1 MTFNIDINKVKA
13 NIRLIKENAEKLNQ
27 LGSDFPAL
35 EKNSLRMLASLKML
49 ELNFPDIDLN
59 GDHSEGYDA
68 GTEGYDAGID
78 GDFDAGN
85 HADHPRDHCN
95 HNHTGGS
102 DSSFFLTRDF
112 KAIMDTALGKKNPDL
127 VVKNAELVN
136 VYTGEIQKNAC
147 ISVCGDRIAFVGE
160 ENDFIEGPET
170 KVIDAKGKIVI
181 PGLIDG
187 HTHLAWFVTP
197 SEFLRYAVK
206 GGTTTII
213 TETMEVFPVAG
224 EKGVE
229 DFMASMENQPVKI
242 FSTAPATSSISS
254 NVTGMSREV
263 LHKFLLKDKIL
274 GLGESYW
281 QTVFQ
286 SPGNFLPAFEE
297 TLKKGKTLEGHS
309 AGARGRKLA
318 AYTGLGISSC
328 HEPINADQVL
338 ERLRLGIYV
347 LAREGSIRADL
358 EAIAPIKDMGVD
370 LRHLCFASDSITPK
384 ELMGNGYMENI
395 LKKAINKGFQPID
408 AIKTVTLNVAEHF
421 GISDY
426 VGGVAPGRYA
436 DMLIIPD
443 INTIEPEYVISS
455 GKVVAENGKLLVK
468 PRVHEFA
475 AKSRNSVTLPEKM
488 IDRDFHVSVTDKS
501 DAVGVRVIEL
511 ITDLVTKEKI
521 IPLNPVDGKIIQ
533 DIEHDILKV
542 AAIDRN
548 LNPGKYFTG
557 FLKGFGMKSGAFAAT
572 GAWDTADIITIG
584 TNDNDMA
591 FAVNRVH
598 ELHGGIVVCE
608 NKKILIELALPVF
621 GLMSELP
628 IEKVA
633 DMTEKINRKVQDMGC
648 SSNDPLLTMITLTG
662 AAIPYIRIC
671 EQGLVNL
678 KDGKPADL
686 IVES

>member
-1 MTFNIDINKVKA
+1 MTFNIDIDKVKA
-13 NIRLIKENAEKLNQ
+13 TIRQIKENAERLHQ
-27 LGSDFPAL
+27 LGRDLPAL
-35 EKNSLRMLASLKML
+35 EKNSAKILASLKML
-49 ELNFPDIDLN
+49 ELNFPN
-59 GDHSEGYDA
+59 
-68 GTEGYDAGID
+68 T
-78 GDFDAGN
+78 DFPDN
-85 HADHPRDHCN
+85 CHE
-95 HNHTGGS
+95 
-102 DSSFFLTRDF
+102 RDF
-112 KAIMDTALGKKNPDL
+112 MAIMDTALGKKNPDL

-160 ENDFIEGPET
+160 GNDFLQGNET
-170 KVIDAKGKIVI
+170 KIIDAKGKTII

-187 HTHLAWFVTP
+187 HTHLAWLVTP

-229 DFMASMENQPVKI
+229 DFIASMENQPVKI

-254 NVTGMSREV
+254 NVTGMSRGV
-263 LHKFLLKDKIL
+263 LQKFLLKDKIL

-286 SPGNFLPAFEE
+286 SPENFLPAFEK
-297 TLKKGKTLEGHS
+297 TLKNGKTIEGHS

-318 AYTGLGISSC
+318 AYTGLGVSSC
-328 HEPINADQVL
+328 HEPINVDQVL

-358 EAIAPIKDMGVD
+358 EAIAPVKDMGVD
-370 LRHLCFASDSITPK
+370 LRHLCFASDSITPE
-384 ELMGNGYMENI
+384 ELMENGYMENI
-395 LKKAINKGFQPID
+395 LQKAIHAGFDPLD

-421 GISDY
+421 GIADH
-426 VGGVAPGRYA
+426 VGGIAPGRYA
-436 DMLIIPD
+436 DLLIIPD
-443 INTIEPEYVISS
+443 INTIEPEYVISC
-455 GKVVAENGKLLVK
+455 GKIVAENGKLIVQ
-468 PRVHEFA
+468 PRVHDFSAES
-475 AKSRNSVTLPEKM
+475 KSSVNLPEKI
-488 IDRDFHVSVTDKS
+488 IDCDFNIPVTNKS
-501 DAVGVRVIEL
+501 DAVKVRVIEL

-521 IPLNPVDGKIIQ
+521 ISFNPVDGKIVQ

-548 LNPGKYFTG
+548 LNPGEHFTG

-572 GAWDTADIITIG
+572 GAWDTADIIAIG
-584 TNDNDMA
+584 TNDKDMA

-598 ELHGGIVVCE
+598 ELNGGIVICE
-608 NKKILIELALPVF
+608 NKKIIMELALPVF
-621 GLMSELP
+621 GLLSELP

-633 DMTEKINRKVQDMGC
+633 SMAKEINQKVMEMGC
-648 SSNDPLLTMITLTG
+648 GSHDPLLTMITLTG

-678 KDGKPADL
+678 KDGKPVDL
-686 IVES
+686 LI

>member
-1 MTFNIDINKVKA
+1 MTFDIDINKVKA
-13 NIRLIKENAEKLNQ
+13 NIRLIKENVEKLNQ

-35 EKNSLRMLASLKML
+35 EKNSARMLASLKML
-49 ELNFPDIDLN
+49 EFNFPDIALT
-59 GDHSEGYDA
+59 GDNSGRFEA
-68 GTEGYDAGID
+68 GVDD
-78 GDFDAGN
+78 DFYADNHAGN
-85 HADHPRDHCN
+85 RTDSCNDNHA
-95 HNHTGGS
+95 GGLES
-102 DSSFFLTRDF
+102 SSFFTRDF
-112 KAIMDTALGKKNPDL
+112 MAIMDTALGKKNPDL

-229 DFMASMENQPVKI
+229 DFMASMTNQPVKI

-254 NVTGMSREV
+254 NVAGMSREV
-263 LHKFLLKDKIL
+263 LHKFLLKDKII

-309 AGARGRKLA
+309 AGAKGRKLA

-347 LAREGSIRADL
+347 LAREGSIRSDL

-370 LRHLCFASDSITPK
+370 LRHLCFASDSITPR
-384 ELMGNGYMENI
+384 ELMENGYMENI
-395 LKKAINKGFQPID
+395 LQKAINKGFHPMD

-421 GISDY
+421 GISDH

-443 INTIEPEYVISS
+443 INTIEPEYVISC

-488 IDRDFHVSVTDKS
+488 IDRDFNVSVTDKS
-501 DAVGVRVIEL
+501 DTVKVRVIEL

-521 IPLNPVDGKIIQ
+521 ISFNPVDGKIIQ

-557 FLKGFGMKSGAFAAT
+557 FLKGFGMKPGAFAAT

-584 TNDNDMA
+584 ANDKDMA

-608 NKKILIELALPVF
+608 NEKILIELALPVF

-633 DMTEKINRKVQDMGC
+633 DITERINKKVKDMGC

-678 KDGKPADL
+678 KDGKPTDL

>member
-1 MTFNIDINKVKA
+1 MAFNIDINEIKT
-13 NIRLIKENAEKLNQ
+13 NIRQIKENAEKLNQ
-27 LGSDFPAL
+27 MGREFPAL
-35 EKNSLRMLASLKML
+35 EKNSARMLASLKML
-49 ELNFPDIDLN
+49 ELNFPDTDFTDN
-59 GDHSEGYDA
+59 NSGRFESV
-68 GTEGYDAGID
+68 ID
-78 GDFDAGN
+78 GDFYASS
-85 HADHPRDHCN
+85 HADNLRDHYNNN
-95 HNHTGGS
+95 HGTGLDS
-102 DSSFFLTRDF
+102 SSFFTRDF
-112 KAIMDTALGKKNPDL
+112 MAIMDTALGKKNPDL

-147 ISVCGDRIAFVGE
+147 ISVCGDRIAFVGTGD
-160 ENDFIEGPET
+160 DFIEGPDT
-170 KVIDAKGKIVI
+170 KIIDAKGKIVI

-187 HTHLAWFVTP
+187 HNHLAWFVTP

-229 DFMASMENQPVKI
+229 DFMASMKNQPVKI

-254 NVTGMSREV
+254 NVAGMSREV
-263 LHKFLLKDKIL
+263 LHKFLLKDEIL

-286 SPGNFLPAFEE
+286 SPENFLPAFEE

-347 LAREGSIRADL
+347 LAREGSIRSDL

-384 ELMGNGYMENI
+384 ELMENGYMENI
-395 LKKAINKGFQPID
+395 LQKAINKGFQPLD

-421 GISDY
+421 GISDH

-443 INTIEPEYVISS
+443 INTIEPEYVISC
-455 GKVVAENGKLLVK
+455 GKVVAENGKLLVQPK
-468 PRVHEFA
+468 AHEFKE
-475 AKSRNSVTLPEKM
+475 KSKHSVNLPKK
-488 IDRDFHVSVTDKS
+488 IFDRDFAVSVANKS
-501 DAVGVRVIEL
+501 DSVKVRVMEL

-521 IPLNPVDGKIIQ
+521 VSFNVVDGEIIQ

-548 LNPGKYFTG
+548 LNPGEYFTG

-584 TNDNDMA
+584 TNDKDMA

-598 ELHGGIVVCE
+598 ELNGGIVVCE
-608 NKKILIELALPVF
+608 NEKIIMELGLPVF
-621 GLMSELP
+621 GLLSELP

-633 DMTEKINRKVQDMGC
+633 DMTERINKKVQDMGC
-648 SSNDPLLTMITLTG
+648 RSNDPLLTMITLTG

-686 IVES
+686 II